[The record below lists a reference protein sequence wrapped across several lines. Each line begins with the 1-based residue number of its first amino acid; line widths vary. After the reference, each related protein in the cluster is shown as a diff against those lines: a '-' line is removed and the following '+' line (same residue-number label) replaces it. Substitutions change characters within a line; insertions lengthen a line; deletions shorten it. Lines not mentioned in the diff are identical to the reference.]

1 MNTVESPAQSADE
14 VQKLRLYLH
23 VLAQTTKLF
32 AKEAGINPEEVKI
45 SVDINAI
52 TMGERSLQSIL
63 DEVKALTGDL
73 FNVV

>member
-1 MNTVESPAQSADE
+1 MTDVESPAQPADE
-14 VQKLRLYLH
+14 AQKLRLYLH
-23 VLAQTTKLF
+23 VLAQTTKSF
-32 AKEAGINPEEVKI
+32 ANEAGINPEEVKI

-63 DEVKALTGDL
+63 DEVKVLTGDL

>member
-14 VQKLRLYLH
+14 MQKLRLYLH
-23 VLAQTTKLF
+23 VLAQTTKSF
-32 AKEAGINPEEVKI
+32 ANEAGIDPEEVKI

-63 DEVKALTGDL
+63 DEVKVLTGDL
-73 FNVV
+73 FNVA

>member
-23 VLAQTTKLF
+23 VLAQATKSF
-32 AKEAGINPEEVKI
+32 ANEAGINPEEVKI

-63 DEVKALTGDL
+63 DEVKVLTRDL
-73 FNVV
+73 FNVA

>member
-14 VQKLRLYLH
+14 LHKLRLYLH
-23 VLAQTTKLF
+23 VLAQTTKSF
-32 AKEAGINPEEVKI
+32 ANEAGINPEEVKI

-63 DEVKALTGDL
+63 NEVKVLTGDL
-73 FNVV
+73 FNVA

>member
-1 MNTVESPAQSADE
+1 MNTDESPAQSADE

-23 VLAQTTKLF
+23 VLAQTTKSF
-32 AKEAGINPEEVKI
+32 ANEAGINPEEVKI

-73 FNVV
+73 FNAA

>member
-23 VLAQTTKLF
+23 VLAQTTKSF

>member
-1 MNTVESPAQSADE
+1 MTTVESPAQSADE
-14 VQKLRLYLH
+14 VRKLRLYLH
-23 VLAQTTKLF
+23 VLAQTTKSF
-32 AKEAGINPEEVKI
+32 ANEAGIDPEEVKI

-73 FNVV
+73 FNVA